1 MCGTAEDYEERERRH
16 GLKDAV
22 YGWTRARFS
31 PFGRGGRGG
40 SYVLGGV
47 GVTLTVVG
55 GALAMGLGLGL
66 LLALVQVYGS
76 GWLRR
81 LTGIYVWFFRGIPL
95 LVLLFLF
102 YFGILVSLD
111 IELSPFTIAIVVLG
125 LISSAYQS
133 QILRG
138 AILAVPAGQM
148 KAARA
153 IGMSD
158 ARAIIFI
165 ILPQALRLSIPG
177 WSNEYTVIMK
187 DSAVTYALGVAEL
200 MARANHVASRTYQ
213 HFWLYIMVGLIYL
226 LLTYLGTKALRVLE
240 DRVAM
245 SGYIR

>member
-1 MCGTAEDYEERERRH
+1 MH
-16 GLKDAV
+16 SGLEAV
-22 YGWTRARFS
+22 IEGL
-31 PFGRGGRGG
+31 P
-40 SYVLGGV
+40 YVLGGV

-66 LLALVQVYGS
+66 LLALVQVYGP

-240 DRVAM
+240 ERVAM

>member
-1 MCGTAEDYEERERRH
+1 MGFQDGMTAVAE
-16 GLKDAV
+16 GL
-22 YGWTRARFS
+22 
-31 PFGRGGRGG
+31 P
-40 SYVLGGV
+40 YVLGGV

-66 LLALVQVYGS
+66 LLALAQVYGPR
-76 GWLRR
+76 WLRQ

-240 DRVAM
+240 ERVAM

>member
-1 MCGTAEDYEERERRH
+1 MH
-16 GLKDAV
+16 SGLEAV
-22 YGWTRARFS
+22 IEGL
-31 PFGRGGRGG
+31 P
-40 SYVLGGV
+40 YVLGGV

-66 LLALVQVYGS
+66 LLALAQVYGP

-111 IELSPFTIAIVVLG
+111 IELSPFTIAIIVLG

-240 DRVAM
+240 ERVAM

>member
-1 MCGTAEDYEERERRH
+1 MH
-16 GLKDAV
+16 SGLEAV
-22 YGWTRARFS
+22 IEGL
-31 PFGRGGRGG
+31 P
-40 SYVLGGV
+40 YVLGGV
-47 GVTLTVVG
+47 GVTLAVVG

-66 LLALVQVYGS
+66 LLALAQVYGS
-76 GWLRR
+76 RWLRR

-240 DRVAM
+240 ERVAM